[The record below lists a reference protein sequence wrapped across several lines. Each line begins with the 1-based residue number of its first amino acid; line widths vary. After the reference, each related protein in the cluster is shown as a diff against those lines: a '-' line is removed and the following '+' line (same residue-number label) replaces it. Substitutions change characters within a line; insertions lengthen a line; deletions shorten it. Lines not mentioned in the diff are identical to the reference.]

1 MADNFANNADSVFAP
16 ARQIFLITPH
26 ATNALSTIPK
36 AIRADSAG
44 TVALRAVGSS
54 ADVTVTM
61 AAGEVLAVRAE
72 YVRVT
77 GTTVAT
83 LHGLA

>member
-1 MADNFANNADSVFAP
+1 MADNFASNADSVSAP

-26 ATNALSTIPK
+26 ASNEVSPLPK

-54 ADVTVTM
+54 ADVTVTL
-61 AAGEVLAVRAE
+61 AAGEVLAVRAQ
-72 YVRVT
+72 YVRAT

>member
-1 MADNFANNADSVFAP
+1 MTDQFRGLADDVDNP
-16 ARQIFLITPH
+16 ARQMFLITPH
-26 ATNALSTIPK
+26 ATNEIDPLPK

-44 TVALRAVGSS
+44 TVALRAVDST

-61 AAGEVLAVRAE
+61 AAGEVLAVRAQ

-77 GTTVAT
+77 GTTVLT
-83 LHGLA
+83 LHGLG